1 MVALVNRAKV
11 ATATTG
17 TASTITL
24 GAAESGYQT
33 FAAAGVSNGDV
44 VRYTIEDGTAWEIG
58 TGTYTATGTTL
69 SRTLTESSTG
79 SLLSLTGSA
88 VVFVTAAAED
98 VVEPGLTLLTKEL
111 VSTPVS
117 AIDVTIPSGYTRFRL
132 LLDDITNTVSA
143 GQIRVTLSTDGGSTF
158 ISSGDHK
165 IVGQTLTYGFTS
177 IVWTSSTSVPFLLAI
192 QTTGGGNNSPRS
204 AVYDISVLDD
214 VFVMQGSYNF
224 NDSTAWFSNR
234 REMAARVNTIRIAPG
249 ANNLAA
255 GSMVRLYGY
264 KETV

>member
-1 MVALVNRAKV
+1 MVTLVNRAKV

-17 TASTITL
+17 TGTITL
-24 GAAESGYQT
+24 GAAESGFQT
-33 FAAAGVSNGDV
+33 FAAAGVSDADV
-44 VRYTIEDGTAWEIG
+44 VRYVIEDGTAWEIG

-98 VVEPGLTLLTKEL
+98 VGGLVLLAKEL

-132 LLDDITNTVSA
+132 LLDNITNTVSA
-143 GQIRVTLSTDGGSTF
+143 GQIRVTLSTDGGSSF

-165 IVGQTLTYGFTS
+165 IVAQQLTYGSTS
-177 IVWTSSTSVPFLLAI
+177 ISWTSSTATPFLLAI
-192 QTTGGGNNSPRS
+192 QATFGGDNSPRS
-204 AVYDISVLDD
+204 AVHDISVLDD
-214 VFVMQGSYNF
+214 VFVMQGSFDF
-224 NDSTAWFSNR
+224 NDSAAWISNR
-234 REMAARVNTIRIAPG
+234 REMTARVDTIRIASN

-264 KETV
+264 KESV

>member
-1 MVALVNRAKV
+1 MVTLVNRAKV

-17 TASTITL
+17 TTGTITL
-24 GAAESGYQT
+24 GAAESGFQT

-58 TGTYTATGTTL
+58 SGTYTATGTTL

-98 VVEPGLTLLTKEL
+98 LSGLTLLTKEL
-111 VSTPVS
+111 VTTPVS

-132 LLDDITNTVSA
+132 LLDNITNTVSA
-143 GQIRVTLSTDGGSTF
+143 GQIRVTLSTDGGSSF
-158 ISSGDHK
+158 ISSANHK
-165 IVGQTLTYGFTS
+165 ILAQNLTYG
-177 IVWTSSTSVPFLLAI
+177 STSVSWTTSTGVGFLLAI
-192 QTTGGGNNSPRS
+192 QATFSGDNSPRS
-204 AVYDISVLDD
+204 AVHDISVLDD
-214 VFVMQGSYNF
+214 VFVMQGSFDF
-224 NDSTAWFSNR
+224 NDSAAWISNR
-234 REMAARVNTIRIAPG
+234 REMAARVDTIRIAPN

-264 KETV
+264 KESV

>member
-1 MVALVNRAKV
+1 MVTLVNRAKV

-17 TASTITL
+17 TGTITL
-24 GAAESGYQT
+24 GAAESGFQT
-33 FAAAGVSNGDV
+33 FAAAGVSDADV
-44 VRYTIEDGTAWEIG
+44 VRYVIEDGTAWEIG

-98 VVEPGLTLLTKEL
+98 VGGLVLLAKEL

-132 LLDDITNTVSA
+132 LLDNITNTVSA
-143 GQIRVTLSTDGGSTF
+143 GQIRVTLSTDGGSSF

-165 IVGQTLTYGFTS
+165 IVAQQLPYGSTS
-177 IVWTSSTSVPFLLAI
+177 ISWTSSTGVGFLLAI
-192 QTTGGGNNSPRS
+192 QATFSGDNSPRS
-204 AVYDISVLDD
+204 AVHDISVLDD
-214 VFVMQGSYNF
+214 VFVMQGSFDF
-224 NDSTAWFSNR
+224 NDSAAWISNR
-234 REMAARVNTIRIAPG
+234 REMTARVDTIRIAPH